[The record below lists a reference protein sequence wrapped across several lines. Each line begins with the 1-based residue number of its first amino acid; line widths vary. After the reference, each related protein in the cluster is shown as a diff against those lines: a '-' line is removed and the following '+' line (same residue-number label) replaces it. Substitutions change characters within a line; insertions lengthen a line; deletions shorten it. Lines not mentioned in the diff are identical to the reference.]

1 MALGTF
7 RNKEGP
13 PGQTQTDLMKG
24 ASNGG
29 ALCVESGTF
38 EVTYVDTRCR
48 LGKVRAKLQMVP
60 QKCKKRTRWRHS

>member
-1 MALGTF
+1 
-7 RNKEGP
+7 
-13 PGQTQTDLMKG
+13 MKG

-48 LGKVRAKLQMVP
+48 LGKVRVKPSNGSSEVQE
-60 QKCKKRTRWRHS
+60 THSMASRLNNSVLFI